1 MSSQINDDLKKNICR
16 KDLYIWALEN
26 EALVKVISAHFQR
39 ILNVIPLTSG
49 RENCVITSSL
59 DRSIKVMRVMLSRVI
74 DDDVQ
79 VWDLS
84 YIFEDDHHIDKQE
97 LTIDSI
103 SLSTKAGIA
112 ATVTRSTYLA
122 SRK

>member
-1 MSSQINDDLKKNICR
+1 M
-16 KDLYIWALEN
+16 
-26 EALVKVISAHFQR
+26 
-39 ILNVIPLTSG
+39 
-49 RENCVITSSL
+49 ITSSL
-59 DRSIKVMRVMLSRVI
+59 DRSIKVVRVMLSQVI
-74 DDDVQ
+74 KLSCDDVQ

>member
-1 MSSQINDDLKKNICR
+1 MK
-16 KDLYIWALEN
+16 
-26 EALVKVISAHFQR
+26 
-39 ILNVIPLTSG
+39 
-49 RENCVITSSL
+49 
-59 DRSIKVMRVMLSRVI
+59 
-74 DDDVQ
+74 

-112 ATVTRSTYLA
+112 ATGTR
-122 SRK
+122 

>member
-1 MSSQINDDLKKNICR
+1 M
-16 KDLYIWALEN
+16 
-26 EALVKVISAHFQR
+26 ISAHFQR
-39 ILNVIPLTSG
+39 ILDVIPLTSG
-49 RENCVITSSL
+49 RDNCVITSSL
-59 DRSIKVMRVMLSRVI
+59 DRSIKVTRVMLSRVI
-74 DDDVQ
+74 RLSSDDVQ

-112 ATVTRSTYLA
+112 ATVTR
-122 SRK
+122 

>member
-1 MSSQINDDLKKNICR
+1 M
-16 KDLYIWALEN
+16 
-26 EALVKVISAHFQR
+26 
-39 ILNVIPLTSG
+39 
-49 RENCVITSSL
+49 ITSSL
-59 DRSIKVMRVMLSRVI
+59 DRSIKVVRVMLSQVI
-74 DDDVQ
+74 KLSCDDVQ

-112 ATVTRSTYLA
+112 ATVTR
-122 SRK
+122 